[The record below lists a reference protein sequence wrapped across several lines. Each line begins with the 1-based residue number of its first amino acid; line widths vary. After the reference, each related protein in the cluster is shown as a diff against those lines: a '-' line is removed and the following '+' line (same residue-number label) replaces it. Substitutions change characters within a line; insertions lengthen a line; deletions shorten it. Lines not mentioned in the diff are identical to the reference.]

1 CICSPPARPRSIS
14 SSARAPPSWRWSQRP
29 SAHRTE
35 EPNLDGPWSRAI
47 PVWPVLSLVALLVTA
62 GCASIGPGTGT
73 RDPFDYTGAG
83 PSGPIRPLI
92 RIGSSL
98 DRPSDAFLAVPY
110 RGYWFW
116 IDDRDMGSKRL
127 FSFLMFMFTLVETGS
142 KDGAP
147 VLTIPT
153 Q

>member
-1 CICSPPARPRSIS
+1 MTPTA
-14 SSARAPPSWRWSQRP
+14 
-29 SAHRTE
+29 
-35 EPNLDGPWSRAI
+35 EPDI
-47 PVWPVLSLVALLVTA
+47 
-62 GCASIGPGTGT
+62 
-73 RDPFDYTGAG
+73 G

-92 RIGSSL
+92 RIESSL
-98 DRPSDAFLAVPY
+98 DRPPDAFLAVPY

-127 FSFLMFMFTLVETGS
+127 FSFLMFMFTLVETGGTE
-142 KDGAP
+142 GAP